1 MVLRLSYFTLRRM
14 LRGYLA
20 LIILMLTP
28 LALITVL
35 GLIAGNAVNP
45 SGIPIMDTIAI
56 TMILAFQL
64 YGGFYTM
71 DFIKQDFFTHKKW
84 KMHSLP
90 YPPNLYALS
99 VFLSCT
105 LFSALQGFAM
115 VVFTHYVYGVYWGNW
130 GLILLLLMAL
140 SLFTQLVYLIIV
152 LLVKNYKLAEGL
164 GTCYAL
170 VSMGLAG
177 VWFPMPRVEPFIFL
191 TTYGNPLSLGH
202 NIVYAIIKGE
212 SLNKAAISFAILA
225 LSSVLLSTV
234 AAFLGRR
241 KLA

>member
-1 MVLRLSYFTLRRM
+1 MVFRLSYYMLRRM

-71 DFIKQDFFTHKKW
+71 DFIKVDFFSQRKW
-84 KMHSLP
+84 KMRSLP
-90 YPPNLYALS
+90 YPPNIFALS
-99 VFLSCT
+99 VFFSCT
-105 LFSALQGFAM
+105 LFSALQGFVM
-115 VVFTHYVYGVYWGNW
+115 VIFTQYVYGVYWGSW
-130 GLILLLLMAL
+130 GLILLMLMAI
-140 SLFTQLVYLIIV
+140 SLFTQLIYLIII
-152 LLVKNYKLAEGL
+152 LLVKNYKVAEGL

-170 VSMGLAG
+170 VSMGLSG
-177 VWFPMPRVEPFIFL
+177 VWFPMPRVQPFIFL
-191 TTYGNPLSLGH
+191 TSYGNPLSLGQ

-212 SLNKAAISFAILA
+212 GLDKAFISMAIL
-225 LSSVLLSTV
+225 LSSSVVLSVV
-234 AAFLGRR
+234 AAYLGRR